1 MRRGEMEMESGMI
14 QPKGTAMRLAP
25 KLSCILGQIPHL
37 PEQHLS
43 AGQRLGLNG
52 SLLNHINEENASNPI
67 WG

>member
-1 MRRGEMEMESGMI
+1 MRSGETEMESEMI
-14 QPKGTAMRLAP
+14 QPKGMTMRLPP

-37 PEQHLS
+37 PKQHLS